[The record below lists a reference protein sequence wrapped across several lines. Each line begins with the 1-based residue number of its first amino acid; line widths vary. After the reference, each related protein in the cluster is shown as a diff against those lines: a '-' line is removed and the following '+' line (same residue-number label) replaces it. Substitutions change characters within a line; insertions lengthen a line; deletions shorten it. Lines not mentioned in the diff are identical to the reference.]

1 MVVEKSQLVII
12 SVYLQKKIAM
22 APTVFKHKGY
32 RFFFFSAEE
41 KRRHV
46 HVVSN
51 GAEAKFWIE
60 PDVKM
65 AVNNG
70 FNIVEING
78 LEKIIKQ
85 NENKIR
91 NFWDKHFGG

>member
-1 MVVEKSQLVII
+1 MS
-12 SVYLQKKIAM
+12 
-22 APTVFKHKGY
+22 PTVLKYKGY

-41 KRRHV
+41 KRMHI
-46 HVVSN
+46 HIVSN

-60 PDVKM
+60 PSVEM

-70 FNIVEING
+70 FSTIETNEMK
-78 LEKIIKQ
+78 KIITE

-91 NFWDKHFGG
+91 SSWNKHFGG

>member
-1 MVVEKSQLVII
+1 MS
-12 SVYLQKKIAM
+12 
-22 APTVFKHKGY
+22 PTVLKYKGF

-41 KRRHV
+41 KRV
-46 HVVSN
+46 HIHIVSS

-60 PDVKM
+60 PSIEM

-70 FNIVEING
+70 FSIIEINE
-78 LEKIIKQ
+78 LRKIIKE

-91 NFWDKHFGG
+91 TSWNDHFGG

>member
-1 MVVEKSQLVII
+1 MS
-12 SVYLQKKIAM
+12 
-22 APTVFKHKGY
+22 PTLFKHKGY

-41 KRRHV
+41 KRMHV

-60 PDVKM
+60 PNIEM

-70 FNIVEING
+70 FSKVEINE
-78 LEKIIKQ
+78 LIKIVEK
-85 NENKIR
+85 NENKISVS
-91 NFWDKHFGG
+91 WHKHFKS